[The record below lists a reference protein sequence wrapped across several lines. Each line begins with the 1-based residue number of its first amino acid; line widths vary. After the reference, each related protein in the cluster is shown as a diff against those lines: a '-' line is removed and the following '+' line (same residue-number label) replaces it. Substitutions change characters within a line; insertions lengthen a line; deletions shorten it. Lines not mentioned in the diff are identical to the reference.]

1 MKLVE
6 RVKALWNLFTKGTM
20 TKAEKVIL
28 LLAVIYCLSPIDII
42 PDVAP
47 MVGFLDDLV
56 IILATLRHL
65 SNKPEERQQ
74 DEQPVQVD
82 AKVL

>member
-6 RVKALWNLFTKGTM
+6 RVKTLWNLFTKGNM
-20 TKAEKVIL
+20 TKTDKIIL
-28 LLAVIYCLSPIDII
+28 LVAVAYCLSPIDLI

-47 MVGFLDDLV
+47 MVGFLDDLL

-65 SNKPEERQQ
+65 SNKPEERES
-74 DEQPVQVD
+74 EQPVQVD
-82 AKVL
+82 AKII